1 MATLKQAC
9 EIIDD
14 VMRLPSPT
22 ARWHAQRLQSAG
34 IVPTNPGVPAQ
45 VPAEDVAAVLLSAL
59 VGSSFAP
66 DFIDLRMGSG
76 GPTLAAVL
84 GSFLERPRELI
95 EVTIDKPRLE
105 AAISFTESDGTVQ
118 RISFYPETQHLAP
131 AYDCT
136 IRINGDA
143 VQRLRQAIAEAPP
156 VRAGRPSTRRKIN
169 RTYA

>member
-1 MATLKQAC
+1 MATLKQVAD
-9 EIIDD
+9 IIDD

-22 ARWHAQRLQSAG
+22 ARWHAQRLQTAG
-34 IVPTNPGVPAQ
+34 VLPTNPGVPAQ
-45 VPAEDVAAVLLSAL
+45 VPPEDVAAVLLSVL

-76 GPTLAAVL
+76 GPTLAAVI
-84 GSFLERPRELI
+84 GSFLERPRDLI
-95 EVTIDKPRLE
+95 EVTIDKPQLE

-118 RISFYPETQHLAP
+118 RISFYPEAQHLAP

-136 IRINGDA
+136 IRVAGDV

-156 VRAGRPSTRRKIN
+156 VRAGRPSTRRKFS
-169 RTYA
+169 RTFS